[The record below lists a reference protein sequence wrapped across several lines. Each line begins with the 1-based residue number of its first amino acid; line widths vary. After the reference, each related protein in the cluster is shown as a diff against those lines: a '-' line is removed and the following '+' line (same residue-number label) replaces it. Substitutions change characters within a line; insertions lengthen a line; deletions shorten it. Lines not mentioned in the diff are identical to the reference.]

1 MKIKTGDCIMALILL
16 AFSAA
21 LYQQST
27 LIDTSMIYALGP
39 VFFPR
44 ILIGIL
50 AVLSL
55 VLLFQSLGRVDGKTA
70 CAAGASSDGRATFI
84 LRWGLVGLTVLY
96 LLLLPLLGY
105 VAATI
110 PFLFAGMC
118 LLGPCTRKHL
128 AIYGVVSAGITL
140 GLQYIFAS
148 LLKLFLP

>member
-1 MKIKTGDCIMALILL
+1 MKVKTGDCIMALILL
-16 AFSAA
+16 VFSAA

-27 LIDTSMIYALGP
+27 VIDTSMIYALGP

-55 VLLFQSLGRVDGKTA
+55 VLLYQSVGRADGKAA
-70 CAAGASSDGRATFI
+70 CAKSAPTETGTFI
-84 LRWGLVGLTVLY
+84 LRWGLVGLAVLY
-96 LLLLPLLGY
+96 LLLLPVLSY

-128 AIYGVVSAGITL
+128 VIYGVVSAGITL